1 MAKKIESAEI
11 LCVGT
16 ELLLGDVVNTNAAYI
31 ARKLAMLGISVYHQS
46 VVGDNPKRLREA
58 LADSFSRA
66 DLVILSGGLGP
77 TYDDLTKETVAAY
90 FGRKLVRDES
100 VLGEIERYFVARYG
114 PLSQMTPNNR
124 KQADIPEGGR
134 ALHNPNGT
142 APGILIEGDDKTAIL
157 LPGPPRELEPM
168 MDDQVVPY
176 LAERSGRVFVSRT
189 VHLAEIGESA
199 IEDALYDLMQ
209 STNPTLAPY
218 AKEGEVQL
226 RVTASAHTREEALS
240 LCDGMIGKVYASS
253 VAEYI
258 YGLDVGTIQAA
269 LVSALA
275 EKHLTV
281 AVAESCTGG
290 LIASRITDVS
300 GASAVFLGGLVTYTE
315 GAKESL
321 LGVRRES
328 LERFSAVSEQVAR
341 EMAEGTRERLGAD
354 IGISTTGYAGPTGGT
369 EKDPVGTVYIGVATK
384 EGTKVTRLSLS
395 SLRSRSYVRTVATG
409 RALLYALRTTQNRKK

>member
-1 MAKKIESAEI
+1 MGKQIENAEI

-31 ARKLAMLGISVYHQS
+31 ARKLAMLGIAVYHQS
-46 VVGDNPKRLREA
+46 VVGDNPGRLADA
-58 LADSFSRA
+58 LADAFSRA

-100 VLGEIERYFVARYG
+100 VLDEIERYFVARYG
-114 PLSQMTPNNR
+114 PLSTMTPNNR

-134 ALHNPNGT
+134 AFHNPNGT
-142 APGILIEGDDKTAIL
+142 APGILIEGDGKTAIL

-199 IEDALYDLMQ
+199 IEAALYDLMQ
-209 STNPTLAPY
+209 SKNPTLAPY
-218 AKEGEVQL
+218 AKEGEVKL
-226 RVTASAHTREEALS
+226 RVTASAKTNEEALA
-240 LCDGMIGKVYASS
+240 LCDEMVQKVYASP

-258 YGLDVGTIQAA
+258 YGLDVGTIQEA
-269 LVSALA
+269 LVSALR
-275 EKHLTV
+275 EKGLTV

-290 LIASRITDVS
+290 LVAARITDVS
-300 GASAVFLGGLVTYTE
+300 GASSVLLGGLVTYTE
-315 GAKESL
+315 GAKQSL
-321 LGVRRES
+321 LGVKKGS
-328 LERFSAVSEQVAR
+328 LARFSAVSEQVAR
-341 EMAEGTRERLGAD
+341 EMAEGARARLGAD

-369 EKDPVGTVYIGVATK
+369 EADPVGTVYIGIATK
-384 EGTKVTRLSLS
+384 DGTSVTRLSLS
-395 SLRSRSYVRTVATG
+395 SLRSRAYVRTIATG
-409 RALLYALRTTQNRKK
+409 RALLYALRTAQK

>member
-1 MAKKIESAEI
+1 MAKQIESAEI

-31 ARKLAMLGISVYHQS
+31 ARKLAMLGIGVYHQS
-46 VVGDNPKRLREA
+46 VVGDNPQRLWDA

-90 FGRKLVRDES
+90 FGRGLVRDES
-100 VLGEIERYFVARYG
+100 VLKEIEDYFVARYG

-142 APGILIEGDDKTAIL
+142 APGILIEGDGKTAVL

-168 MDDQVVPY
+168 VDDQVVPY

-199 IEDALYDLMQ
+199 IEATLFDLMQ
-209 STNPTLAPY
+209 SKNPTLAPY

-226 RVTASAHTREEALS
+226 RVTASAGTQEEALS
-240 LCDGMIGKVYASS
+240 LCNGMIDKIYASP
-253 VAEYI
+253 VAQYI
-258 YGLDVGTIQAA
+258 YGLDAGTLQAA
-269 LVSALA
+269 LVSALTA
-275 EKHLTV
+275 KHLSI

-290 LIASRITDVS
+290 MVASAITDVS
-300 GASAVFLGGLVTYTE
+300 GASQVLRGGFVTYTE
-315 GAKESL
+315 DAKEAL

-328 LERFSAVSEQVAR
+328 LDRFSAVSEQVAR
-341 EMAEGTRERLGAD
+341 EMAEGARARLGAD
-354 IGISTTGYAGPTGGT
+354 IGVSTTGYAGPTGGT
-369 EKDPVGTVYIGVATK
+369 EADPVGTVYIGISTK
-384 EGTKVTRLSLS
+384 DGTTVTRLSLS
-395 SLRSRSYVRTVATG
+395 SLRSRGYIRTIATN
-409 RALLYALRTTQNRKK
+409 RALLFALRTAEKWNF

>member
-1 MAKKIESAEI
+1 MAKQIENAEI

-31 ARKLAMLGISVYHQS
+31 ARKLAMLGIGVYHQS
-46 VVGDNPKRLREA
+46 VVGDNPKRLEEA

-90 FGRKLVRDES
+90 FGRKLVRDEA
-100 VLGEIERYFVARYG
+100 VLGEIERYFAARYG
-114 PLSQMTPNNR
+114 DISKMTPNNR
-124 KQADIPEGGR
+124 KQADIPEGAR
-134 ALHNPNGT
+134 ALANPNGT
-142 APGILIEGDDKTAIL
+142 APGILIEGEGKTAIL

-168 MDDQVVPY
+168 LDNEVVPY
-176 LAERSGRVFVSRT
+176 LAARSGRMFVSRT

-199 IEDALYDLMQ
+199 VEDALYGLMQ
-209 STNPTLAPY
+209 SQNPTLAPY

-226 RVTASAHTREEALS
+226 RVTASAHTREEALA
-240 LCDGMIGKVYASS
+240 LCDDMIEKIYASP
-253 VAEYI
+253 VARYI

-269 LVSALA
+269 LVSALT
-275 EKHLTV
+275 ERGLTV

-290 LIASRITDVS
+290 LVASRITEVS
-300 GASAVFLGGLVTYTE
+300 GASAVLLGGLVTYTE

-328 LERFSAVSEQVAR
+328 LARFSAVSEQVAR
-341 EMAEGTRERLGAD
+341 EMAEGARARLGAD
-354 IGISTTGYAGPTGGT
+354 IGVSTTGYAGPTGGT
-369 EKDPVGTVYIGVATK
+369 EADPVGTVYIGIATK
-384 EGTKVTRLSLS
+384 EGTSITRLSLS
-395 SLRSRSYVRTVATG
+395 SLRPRNYIRAVAAN
-409 RALLYALRTTQNRKK
+409 RALLYALRATENRNF